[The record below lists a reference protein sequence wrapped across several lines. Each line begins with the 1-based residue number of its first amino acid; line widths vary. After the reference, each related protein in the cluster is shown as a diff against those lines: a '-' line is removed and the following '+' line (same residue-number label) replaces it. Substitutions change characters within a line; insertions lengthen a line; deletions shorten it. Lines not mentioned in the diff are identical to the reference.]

1 MKRFAF
7 PLEHVLNYKIHLQKN
22 EKAILMD
29 LQSRHQKLLAERD
42 ALTAKLS
49 DCCREY
55 AALCLKGAQVGEI
68 VGYAVYLEELRREL
82 EKLEEAVCKSQEAV
96 DRQTGKVVAV
106 NKEKRGLEILK
117 DKQFGLYLAMA
128 RREDERSIEEYVAT
142 ATPSAAWR

>member
-1 MKRFAF
+1 M
-7 PLEHVLNYKIHLQKN
+7 NYKIHLQKN

-29 LQSRHQKLLAERD
+29 LQSRHQRLLTERD
-42 ALTAKLS
+42 ALTEKLT

-55 AALCLKGAQVGEI
+55 AALCLKGAQVKEI
-68 VGYAVYLEELRREL
+68 VGYAVYLEELRRQL
-82 EKLEEAVCKSQEAV
+82 EKLEEALLKSQEAV

-106 NKEKRGLEILK
+106 NKEKRGLEILR

-128 RREDERSIEEYVAT
+128 RREDERSVEEYVAT